1 MRIIFLFVCF
11 IASFSQLM
19 IAQTPQSQP
28 QLQNSAIQQ
37 EAVDEDSDF
46 VCVLVEVQPEFPG
59 GMDRLMKYFAK
70 NLRYPAKAK
79 ANNVQGRVVL
89 KFIVDKQGDISDVEV
104 VKSLD
109 PECDAEAIRLI
120 KNMPKWNPGKIDGE
134 PVDRCSFTC
143 PVIFK
148 LSP

>member
-1 MRIIFLFVCF
+1 
-11 IASFSQLM
+11 
-19 IAQTPQSQP
+19 
-28 QLQNSAIQQ
+28 
-37 EAVDEDSDF
+37 
-46 VCVLVEVQPEFPG
+46 
-59 GMDRLMKYFAK
+59 MDGLMKYLAK
-70 NLRYPAKAK
+70 NMRYPAKAK

-89 KFIVDKQGDISDVEV
+89 KFIVDKQGCISDVKV